1 MTKTMMPVVTAA
13 STGFGVAAATM
24 DYPGCTDGC
33 LYRTAQNSSRLLWHK
48 VLNN

>member
-13 STGFGVAAATM
+13 RPGFGGAAATM

-33 LYRTAQNSSRLLWHK
+33 LDQTARNNSRLLWHK